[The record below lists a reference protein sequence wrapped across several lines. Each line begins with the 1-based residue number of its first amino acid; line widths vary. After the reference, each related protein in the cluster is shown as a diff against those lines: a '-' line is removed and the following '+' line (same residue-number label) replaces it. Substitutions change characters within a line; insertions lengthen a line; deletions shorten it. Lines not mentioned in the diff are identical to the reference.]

1 MPVQTR
7 SQIKMLNE
15 SKESTVKQTQAQ
27 AQAQT
32 QAQAQAQ
39 LSPNVTIRLK
49 PRSQTAKSLRNI
61 ISAKIS
67 NRECIIDLIHTRLE
81 MINEKRMVPIQQN
94 TYFDIL
100 RLITETFYI
109 INTHIETFINSN
121 KTFIETVYRK
131 AKELINEINNHEKT
145 PETEEEHRIVR
156 LTIQELYES
165 IKTLHKHVDKSQKE
179 PLHEINLSKMRS
191 NLSNTHIKFIYDDED
206 EV

>member
-15 SKESTVKQTQAQ
+15 SKESIVKQ

-32 QAQAQAQ
+32 QAQTQ

-81 MINEKRMVPIQQN
+81 MINEKRMVPIQRN

>member
-1 MPVQTR
+1 
-7 SQIKMLNE
+7 
-15 SKESTVKQTQAQ
+15 
-27 AQAQT
+27 
-32 QAQAQAQ
+32 
-39 LSPNVTIRLK
+39 
-49 PRSQTAKSLRNI
+49 
-61 ISAKIS
+61 
-67 NRECIIDLIHTRLE
+67 
-81 MINEKRMVPIQQN
+81 MINEKRMVPIQRN